1 MDKPAKTLT
10 PDAIAEAALALIE
23 EEGLEAFSTR
33 KLGARLGVEAMALY
47 HHFPNKGLLMRR
59 AAAKLRESI
68 PLPADKTMGWRAWMG
83 QAARSTRAVALAHP
97 KAFALLGP
105 RAFVPP
111 AALRVLAA
119 AGFPER
125 DAARMARIMAAFLNG
140 IIAAEIAEPEA
151 MDGAFERGL
160 VMVLDGIAR
169 AHQRITAP
177 S

>member
-10 PDAIAEAALALIE
+10 PDAIAEAALALVDE
-23 EEGLEAFSTR
+23 KGLDAFSTR

-68 PLPADKTMGWRAWMG
+68 PLPADKAMGWRAWMG
-83 QAARSTRAVALAHP
+83 QAARSTRAVALTRP
-97 KAFALLGP
+97 RAFALLGP
-105 RAFVPP
+105 KAFVPP
-111 AALRVLAA
+111 AALRVLVS

-151 MDGAFERGL
+151 MEGAFERGL
-160 VMVLDGIAR
+160 VMMLDGIAR
-169 AHQRITAP
+169 SLQRVSAP